1 MEKTLGAGSVSALHY
16 GTKVTALIIGT
27 GSLAVGTTVL
37 PYFSQMTAQ
46 QDWRALRHTLRT
58 YSRLVLAGSLLVT
71 AVVVFFSAPLVW
83 LLFQGGAFSESDT
96 RLVTQIQ
103 AFYVLQVPFYFLST
117 LKVRL
122 I

>member
-1 MEKTLGAGSVSALHY
+1 MKLPLCSIYAANSCTALHSFRAVAPLLSLVDYMMAIPLGAGSVSALHY

-58 YSRLVLAGSLLVT
+58 YSRLVLAGTLLVT
-71 AVVVFFSAPLVW
+71 AVV
-83 LLFQGGAFSESDT
+83 
-96 RLVTQIQ
+96 
-103 AFYVLQVPFYFLST
+103 
-117 LKVRL
+117 
-122 I
+122 